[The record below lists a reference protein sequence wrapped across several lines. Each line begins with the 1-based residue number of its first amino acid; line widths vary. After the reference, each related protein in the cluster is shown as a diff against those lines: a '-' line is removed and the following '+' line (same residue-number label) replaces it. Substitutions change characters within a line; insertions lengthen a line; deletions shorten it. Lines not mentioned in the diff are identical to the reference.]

1 MQRRSF
7 LRTVRST
14 FAGAAA
20 YLLASQNARSRPVA
34 GARVRVNEPAPASAG
49 SADERYRFKLGM
61 YLPELQLP
69 FDQALAKAKDI
80 GVESVWFNRLH
91 QEAEIAQLSDA
102 DADRMAQRVQRHGL
116 EIFLLS
122 AGSSFKHI
130 HLTELDK
137 DKPTSNE
144 RFQKDLAA
152 LVRCMEIASRIGVG
166 AVGAFTFAWPGEYSA
181 GKPTWGMRW
190 LTRGGYIAEVDMK
203 KWAAA
208 FTLVAEQAEKHKVDV
223 ALSMMPWNYTNTTGN
238 FRRLVEAVGSR
249 RLKVMWGP
257 ADNFNSGEWDVA
269 TSGFNN
275 VRPHLHGLHL
285 KDLHVSDG
293 LRLKFEYRPL
303 GTGDVDYPGVLR
315 NLRAHRSDAV
325 LSLATHFTPTGG
337 TKEDAMR
344 TNYANL
350 QRLIRQVEAEASDQ
364 RRSEGGRR
372 A

>member
-1 MQRRSF
+1 MNRRGLF
-7 LRTVRST
+7 QTLRNAFVGS
-14 FAGAAA
+14 AA
-20 YLLASQNARSRPVA
+20 YTLAARSSLARPTGKARVSISEPVA
-34 GARVRVNEPAPASAG
+34 SAKR
-49 SADERYRFKLGM
+49 AHDAYRFKLGM

-69 FDQALAKAKDI
+69 FDEALAKAKDI

-91 QEAEIAQLSDA
+91 QEAKVAELSDA

-122 AGSSFKHI
+122 AGNTFKGI

-144 RFQKDLAA
+144 RFQQHLKG
-152 LVRCMEIASRIGVG
+152 LVRCMEIASRIGVS
-166 AVGAFTFAWPGEYSA
+166 AVGSFTFAWPGEYSA
-181 GKPTWGMRW
+181 GKPTWPMRW
-190 LTRGGYIAEVDMK
+190 LTRGGYIADVDMAK
-203 KWAAA
+203 LVAA
-208 FTLVAEQAEKHKVDV
+208 FTVVADAAEKHEVDV

-238 FRRLVEAVGSR
+238 FRRVIEAVGSR

-269 TSGFNN
+269 TAGFNN

-303 GTGDVDYPGVLR
+303 GKGDVDYAQVLK
-315 NLRAHRSDAV
+315 NLRTHRSDAV
-325 LSLATHFTPTGG
+325 LSLATHFIPTDG
-337 TKEDAMR
+337 TREDAMR
-344 TNYANL
+344 INYENL
-350 QRLIRQVEAEASDQ
+350 RKLIRQVEEI
-364 RRSEGGRR
+364 
-372 A
+372 

>member
-1 MQRRSF
+1 MERRSF
-7 LRTVRST
+7 LRTLRST
-14 FAGAAA
+14 FAGATA
-20 YLLASQNARSRPVA
+20 YLLASRNTKARATA
-34 GARVRVNEPAPASAG
+34 GVGVRVNEPAPAG
-49 SADERYRFKLGM
+49 SVNDNYRFKLGM

-69 FDQALAKAKDI
+69 FDQALAKAKEI

-102 DADRMAQRVQRHGL
+102 EADRMAQRVQRHGL

-137 DKPTSNE
+137 DKPTANDL
-144 RFQKDLAA
+144 FQKDLAE

-203 KWAAA
+203 KWVAA
-208 FTLVAEQAEKHKVDV
+208 FSLVAEEAEKHKVDV

-257 ADNFNSGEWDVA
+257 ADNFNSGEWDVSTA
-269 TSGFNN
+269 GFYN

-315 NLRAHRSDAV
+315 NLRAHGSDAV
-325 LSLATHFTPTGG
+325 LSLSTHFTPAGG

-350 QRLIRQVEAEASDQ
+350 QRLIREVESEARDK
-364 RRSEGGRR
+364 RRVEGGER

>member
-7 LRTVRST
+7 LRTLQSI
-14 FAGAAA
+14 FAGVSAF
-20 YLLASQNARSRPVA
+20 LLASRNAGSRSVT
-34 GARVRVNEPAPASAG
+34 GTGVRVKEPAPAPAG
-49 SADERYRFKLGM
+49 SGDDRYRFKLGM
-61 YLPELQLP
+61 YLPELGLP
-69 FDQALAKAKDI
+69 FDQALAKAKEI
-80 GVESVWFNRLH
+80 GVESVWFNRMH
-91 QEAEIAQLSDA
+91 QEVGIAQLNDA
-102 DADRMAQRVQRHGL
+102 EADRMAQRVQRHGL

-137 DKPTSNE
+137 DKPTANE
-144 RFQKDLAA
+144 RFQKDLAE

-166 AVGAFTFAWPGEYSA
+166 AVGSFSFAWPGEYSA

-203 KWAAA
+203 KWVAA
-208 FTLVAEQAEKHKVDV
+208 FSLVAEEAEKHEVDV

-275 VRPHLHGLHL
+275 IRPHLHGLHL

-303 GTGDVDYPGVLR
+303 GTGDVDYPEVLR

-325 LSLATHFTPTGG
+325 LSLSTHFTPPGG

-350 QRLIRQVEAEASDQ
+350 QRLIRQVEDEARD
-364 RRSEGGRR
+364 RGRSEGGER